1 MAIFRRIADMLSAN
15 LNDLIERIE
24 DPEALLRQAVREM
37 EEAVEQTMSAAAQSI
52 AGERLMTRQVQ
63 EHRDRC
69 AALLDRARNLV
80 AQQDDAGARRLLE
93 DRRRSDKLAAALEDQ
108 LAATREQNAR
118 LRRQLDALRLR
129 LAEARQTMHVQIAR
143 NRAAAAQRRF
153 SADAL
158 QLNCGAGAFEKFD
171 RLSQRIDRNDAEAEA
186 YLELSGAGLG
196 SVDDGANEVDA
207 ELAALKEQ
215 TPASLRG
222 G

>member
-37 EEAVEQTMSAAAQSI
+37 EEAVEQTMSAAARSI
-52 AGERLMTRQVQ
+52 ASERLLTRQLE
-63 EHRDRC
+63 EHRLRS
-69 AALLDRARNLV
+69 AELLERARELV
-80 AQQDDAGARRLLE
+80 CQQDDVGARRLLE
-93 DRRRSDKLAAALEDQ
+93 DRRRSDKLAAALEDH
-108 LAATREQNAR
+108 LAAAREQNAR

-143 NRAAAAQRRF
+143 NRAAAAQRQF

-158 QLNCGAGAFEKFD
+158 QLNCGAGAFERFD
-171 RLSQRIDRNDAEAEA
+171 RLRERIDRKDAETEA
-186 YLELSGAGLG
+186 YLELSGAGIG
-196 SVDDGANEVDA
+196 SIDGGAGEVDA

-215 TPASLRG
+215 IPVRT
-222 G
+222 